1 MVCPVSGSGDV
12 GGGHT
17 MVCPYMVWLGF
28 AEGFDN
34 EADLEGGVA
43 LGTGGDTGGEEA
55 FREAGLEGDPAVE
68 LADGGFLGGIGA
80 VERGE
85 LALAVAADFK
95 NRFHFYI

>member
-1 MVCPVSGSGDV
+1 
-12 GGGHT
+12 
-17 MVCPYMVWLGF
+17 MVCPYMVWLWF

-43 LGTGGDTGGEEA
+43 LGTGGDAGGEEA
-55 FREAGLEGDPAVE
+55 LRKAGLKGDPAVE

-85 LALAVAADFK
+85 LALAVTADFK
-95 NRFHFYI
+95 NRFHFYILYLIFDI